1 MSTNESNKNTTITT
15 TPELDNKQTWL
26 SNNLYQLMIW
36 TSVAWF
42 GIVLFYISQF
52 FGWSNLFLMM
62 PDEFGG
68 FLAGVTLPLAILW
81 VVVAYID
88 RGTSFKTEARLL
100 RSYMNQLVYPEEG
113 AAQTAKAMAD
123 GIRSQVVELQNATKL
138 ATEQSQKIKNELNAR
153 VEDFAGIIT
162 TLDQYS
168 SQTVEKLS
176 ETLKQLTTSFEMMNE
191 KALSHSGEF
200 KNIGAEVSGIFA
212 QMNKEADLFV
222 RNVLPNINEVKY
234 SAELLEKATQESNE
248 KMIKANETILELADK
263 SHNSIEKASEI
274 LEAQAQKIALIS
286 EKAVNECDK
295 MRQNIDNSINSL
307 ADVMQSQNN
316 TMKGYVETL
325 NQNADTLRT
334 RSAANSIFLRSQAPM
349 NTFLELFQDALFQ
362 HFWISGRMRLILQ

>member
-1 MSTNESNKNTTITT
+1 MSTNEANKNTTITT

-36 TSVAWF
+36 TSIIWF

-123 GIRSQVVELQNATKL
+123 GIRSQVVELQNATKM
-138 ATEQSQKIKNELNAR
+138 ATEQSQKIKDELNAR
-153 VEDFAGIIT
+153 VEDFAGIIA
-162 TLDQYS
+162 TLDKYS
-168 SQTVEKLS
+168 SQTVGQLS
-176 ETLKQLTTSFEMMNE
+176 DTLKQLTTSFEMMNE
-191 KALSHSGEF
+191 KALSHSGNL
-200 KNIGAEVSGIFA
+200 KNVGAEVSGIFA
-212 QMNKEADLFV
+212 QMNKEADMFV
-222 RNVLPNINEVKY
+222 KNVLPNINEVKY
-234 SAELLEKATQESNE
+234 SAELLEKATKESNAR
-248 KMIKANETILELADK
+248 MIKANETILELADK

-274 LEAQAQKIALIS
+274 LESQAQKIALIS
-286 EKAVNECDK
+286 EKAVSECDK
-295 MRQNIDNSINSL
+295 MRQNIDNSVNSL

-325 NQNADTLRT
+325 NQNADT
-334 RSAANSIFLRSQAPM
+334 
-349 NTFLELFQDALFQ
+349 
-362 HFWISGRMRLILQ
+362 

>member
-1 MSTNESNKNTTITT
+1 
-15 TPELDNKQTWL
+15 
-26 SNNLYQLMIW
+26 MIW
-36 TSVAWF
+36 TSIIWF

-123 GIRSQVVELQNATKL
+123 GIRSQVVELQNATKM

-212 QMNKEADLFV
+212 QMCS
-222 RNVLPNINEVKY
+222 
-234 SAELLEKATQESNE
+234 SA
-248 KMIKANETILELADK
+248 
-263 SHNSIEKASEI
+263 
-274 LEAQAQKIALIS
+274 
-286 EKAVNECDK
+286 
-295 MRQNIDNSINSL
+295 
-307 ADVMQSQNN
+307 
-316 TMKGYVETL
+316 
-325 NQNADTLRT
+325 
-334 RSAANSIFLRSQAPM
+334 SAASRSPSLVLAACPKTSSPTTRLPARSPRRATAPWSWSPTM
-349 NTFLELFQDALFQ
+349 IPRAQTSWRSLPSPHTARCWSSCFRSRSWFPSSSWCCACSRFPMRPR
-362 HFWISGRMRLILQ
+362 SCCGRSPSSRR

>member
-138 ATEQSQKIKNELNAR
+138 ATEQSQKIKEELNAR
-153 VEDFAGIIT
+153 VEDFAGIIS
-162 TLDQYS
+162 TLDKYS
-168 SQTVEKLS
+168 SQTVGQLS
-176 ETLKQLTTSFEMMNE
+176 DTLKQLTTSFEMMNE
-191 KALSHSGEF
+191 KALSHSGNL
-200 KNIGAEVSGIFA
+200 KNVGAEVSGIFA
-212 QMNKEADLFV
+212 QMNKEADMFV
-222 RNVLPNINEVKY
+222 KNVLPNINEVK
-234 SAELLEKATQESNE
+234 
-248 KMIKANETILELADK
+248 
-263 SHNSIEKASEI
+263 
-274 LEAQAQKIALIS
+274 
-286 EKAVNECDK
+286 
-295 MRQNIDNSINSL
+295 
-307 ADVMQSQNN
+307 
-316 TMKGYVETL
+316 
-325 NQNADTLRT
+325 
-334 RSAANSIFLRSQAPM
+334 
-349 NTFLELFQDALFQ
+349 
-362 HFWISGRMRLILQ
+362 